1 MEKIDIKTIHDINS
15 VNYGIHLSSS
25 VEDVLVFLFNLK
37 PPKNALCLSLLIPK
51 EKKLSLNFQ
60 LIILFSIMLRIIVM
74 VRQSHPS
81 EN

>member
-51 EKKLSLNFQ
+51 EKN
-60 LIILFSIMLRIIVM
+60 
-74 VRQSHPS
+74 
-81 EN
+81 